1 MTVKEERKT
10 NNGTNV
16 LFERTVCEMN
26 ATEKN
31 LVIIIYIYVN
41 IYMKKSVGREEDLS
55 WFDLQ
60 ECLPRLFQLLVQ
72 TLLLSHFLTIDL
84 VWILNTKANSNR
96 PHGRKRG

>member
-1 MTVKEERKT
+1 M
-10 NNGTNV
+10 
-16 LFERTVCEMN
+16 FERTVCEMN

-41 IYMKKSVGREEDLS
+41 FYMKKSVGREEDLS

-60 ECLPRLFQLLVQ
+60 ERLPRLFQLLVQ
-72 TLLLSHFLTIDL
+72 ILLLSHFLTINL

-96 PHGRKRG
+96 PYGRKRG